1 MKIKNG
7 FVVREIAGQSI
18 VVALGEASKVF
29 NGMIK
34 LNETGRVIWDALA
47 EGSSVEEIVSA
58 LLSEYDVDRK
68 TAEADVEGFVKTLAE
83 ANILEQ

>member
-18 VVALGEASKVF
+18 VVALGEASKIF

-34 LNETGRVIWDALA
+34 LNETGRVIWDALVKGA
-47 EGSSVEEIVSA
+47 ETEEIVEA
-58 LLSEYDVDRK
+58 LLAEYDVDR
-68 TAEADVEGFVKTLAE
+68 EVETHFLRHHLRFGGR
-83 ANILEQ
+83 NQPRG